1 MMLAEIID
9 MKDSEIELKLQDEDI
24 SVMYIIQHELLKGKN
39 VEFAG
44 VVLKHP
50 LVKDYLVRV
59 VTKRVSPMEA
69 FQEACTSASEN
80 LNLLSRLITDAFKK
94 YSV

>member
-59 VTKRVSPMEA
+59 VTKSEMPMEA
-69 FQEACTSASEN
+69 FQDACTSASEN
-80 LNLLSRLITDAFKK
+80 LSLLSRLVRDAFKK
-94 YSV
+94 YSA

>member
-24 SVMYIIQHELLKGKN
+24 SVMYIIQHELLKAKN

-59 VTKRVSPMEA
+59 VTKREMPMEA
-69 FQEACTSASEN
+69 FQDACTSASEN
-80 LNLLSRLITDAFKK
+80 LNLLSGLVRDAFKK
-94 YSV
+94 YSG

>member
-24 SVMYIIQHELLKGKN
+24 SVMYIIQYELLKDKN

-59 VTKRVSPMEA
+59 VTKMEMPMQA
-69 FQEACTSASEN
+69 FQDACASASEN
-80 LNLLSRLITDAFKK
+80 LNLLRRLVNDAFKK
-94 YSV
+94 AA

>member
-1 MMLAEIID
+1 MLAEIIE

-24 SVMYIIQHELLKGKN
+24 SVMYIIQHELLKEKN

-59 VTKRVSPMEA
+59 VTKRKIPIGA
-69 FQEACTSASEN
+69 FQDACTSASEN
-80 LNLLSRLITDAFKK
+80 LKLINSSVKDAFRK
-94 YSV
+94 YST

>member
-9 MKDSEIELKLQDEDI
+9 MKDSEIELNLQDEDI

-59 VTKRVSPMEA
+59 VTKSEMPMEA
-69 FQEACTSASEN
+69 FQDACTSASEN
-80 LNLLSRLITDAFKK
+80 LNLLSRLVKDAFKK

>member
-1 MMLAEIID
+1 MLAEIID
-9 MKDSEIELKLQDEDI
+9 MKDSEVELKLQDEDI

-59 VTKRVSPMEA
+59 VTKNEMPMQA
-69 FQEACTSASEN
+69 FQDACTSASEN
-80 LNLLSRLITDAFKK
+80 LKLLSSLVKDAFNK
-94 YSV
+94 YST

>member
-9 MKDSEIELKLQDEDI
+9 MKESEIELKLQDEDI

-59 VTKRVSPMEA
+59 VTKSEMPMEA
-69 FQEACTSASEN
+69 FQDACTSASEN
-80 LNLLSRLITDAFKK
+80 LNLFNRLVKDAFKR

>member
-9 MKDSEIELKLQDEDI
+9 MKDSELELKLQDEDI

-59 VTKRVSPMEA
+59 VTKGEMPMEA
-69 FQEACTSASEN
+69 FQDACTSASEN
-80 LNLLSRLITDAFKK
+80 LNLISRLVQDAFKK

>member
-24 SVMYIIQHELLKGKN
+24 SVMYIIQHELLRGKN

-59 VTKRVSPMEA
+59 VTTRGMPMEA
-69 FQEACTSASEN
+69 FQDACTSASEN
-80 LNLLSRLITDAFKK
+80 LNLLTRLVKDAFKK

>member
-1 MMLAEIID
+1 MHAEIID
-9 MKDSEIELKLQDEDI
+9 MKDDEIELKLQDEDI
-24 SVMYIIQHELLKGKN
+24 SVMYIIQHELLKEKN

-59 VTKRVSPMEA
+59 VTKRKIPIEA
-69 FQEACTSASEN
+69 FQDACTSASEN
-80 LNLLSRLITDAFKK
+80 LKLINSSVKDAFRK
-94 YSV
+94 YST

>member
-1 MMLAEIID
+1 MLAEIIE

-24 SVMYIIQHELLKGKN
+24 SVMYIIQHELLKENN

-59 VTKRVSPMEA
+59 VTKRKIPIEA
-69 FQEACTSASEN
+69 FQDACTSASEN
-80 LNLLSRLITDAFKK
+80 LKLLSSSIKDAFRK
-94 YSV
+94 YST